1 MTNHWGGVEPVLAGI
16 GDEPLPPLL
25 RTGQVGRRAH
35 HHPLTSGT
43 APEMRGW
50 SAPEMGRRSSPE
62 MGELSAPKM
71 GGRSAPE
78 MGGGTARQMG
88 GGQVWPQAAG
98 GRHLPG
104 AVVRGGE
111 VVQQVVQVVDVLL
124 DGLLRVGGRR
134 RVLVPAEKYKNK

>member
-1 MTNHWGGVEPVLAGI
+1 
-16 GDEPLPPLL
+16 
-25 RTGQVGRRAH
+25 
-35 HHPLTSGT
+35 
-43 APEMRGW
+43 
-50 SAPEMGRRSSPE
+50 
-62 MGELSAPKM
+62 
-71 GGRSAPE
+71 